1 MESHGRTLGYSR
13 QIRERRSGWQMFIIW
28 LAVAIFL
35 FFIAL
40 EFGVSYWLNSEMDEE
55 MSKPK
60 EMLRIIREK
69 LVRKS
74 FS

>member
-1 MESHGRTLGYSR
+1 
-13 QIRERRSGWQMFIIW
+13 MFIIW

-40 EFGVSYWLNSEMDEE
+40 EFGVSFWLNSEMDEE